1 VSGPKGLAYR
11 VESVEERERREL
23 RQALD
28 RCAALAQELAAL
40 ATEATHLGV
49 NVDAVP
55 APTRGTAEA
64 LRQAEV
70 SLRAE
75 LTRARSVVEEAR
87 VGSRLKAVEHALT
100 STHAVVL
107 HVDAE
112 SEVAE
117 PRHASPVRGP
127 SEDAA
132 GAAVHRSV
140 EHALRALAEVSDE
153 AAVSELTRL
162 ASAVLAGSGSSAR
175 QALLR
180 LQAAVSTAV
189 RHSRNLRRLEELAR
203 EAVVDLG
210 AASDPASDA
219 LRARAGQVRDE
230 HDLALL
236 EDEVRALL
244 DLREREADRDFVHAQ
259 AVAALE
265 DLGYVVD
272 DGGPATT
279 DGRLAFLAHHAALPH
294 HALELTVVPGRRLLL
309 THVVALAET
318 THEEDAAA
326 EESTCADVLS
336 LARTMPAVHAQ
347 LVHHRAPGE
356 VAVPRVVQA
365 PRAARRAPAARTRT
379 RRAEPPRHPG
389 EDSR

>member
-1 VSGPKGLAYR
+1 MSGPKGLAYR
-11 VESVEERERREL
+11 VESAEERARRER

-40 ATEATHLGV
+40 ATEATHLSV
-49 NVDAVP
+49 EVDAVP
-55 APTRGTAEA
+55 APTRGTAES
-64 LRQAEV
+64 LRRAED

-75 LTRARSVVEEAR
+75 LARARGAVEAAR
-87 VGSRLKAVEHALT
+87 VGSRLRAVERALT
-100 STHAVVL
+100 SAHAVVL
-107 HVDAE
+107 QLDTQ
-112 SEVAE
+112 SMVAE
-117 PRHASPVRGP
+117 RQHTPPVPGA
-127 SEDAA
+127 SEDSTV
-132 GAAVHRSV
+132 AAVRRSV
-140 EHALRALAEVSDE
+140 EHALTALAEVSDE
-153 AAVSELTRL
+153 AAVSELTQL
-162 ASAVLAGSGSSAR
+162 AATVLAGTGSGAQ

-180 LQAAVSTAV
+180 LQAAVSAAV
-189 RHSRNLRRLEELAR
+189 RHARTLRRFEELAR

-210 AASDPASDA
+210 TASDPASDA

-230 HDLALL
+230 QELALL
-236 EDEVRALL
+236 EDEVRTLL
-244 DLREREADRDFVHAQ
+244 DLREREADRDFVHEQ

-279 DGRLAFLAHHAALPH
+279 DGRLAFLAHHAEHPH

-309 THVVALAET
+309 THVVALVET
-318 THEEDAAA
+318 TPEEDAAA

-356 VAVPRVVQA
+356 VAVPRVAQP
-365 PRAARRAPAARTRT
+365 PRAVRRTPATRTRT
-379 RRAEPPRHPG
+379 RRAEQPRRPG